1 MSGSEEAAAA
11 VPVPEG
17 PVPAAGEPTATPAEP
32 PPAEGAEVAP
42 PAAAAAAAAVREG
55 EAADESKTD
64 VPEVAAAAEQAA
76 AESRGSATG
85 SPDEFQANMSLEDR
99 LRREPAQ
106 KVNGIEMSFSLLVGK
121 LVLYN
126 HKGLLTEPGDR
137 VVDLFS
143 VLGSGGGGEACS
155 AQQGR
160 STREQD
166 LSQRR
171 L

>member
-1 MSGSEEAAAA
+1 M
-11 VPVPEG
+11 
-17 PVPAAGEPTATPAEP
+17 
-32 PPAEGAEVAP
+32 AP

-76 AESRGSATG
+76 AESRGSTTG
-85 SPDEFQANMSLEDR
+85 SPDEFPANMSLEDR

-126 HKGLLTEPGDR
+126 HKGLLTESGDR
-137 VVDLFS
+137 VMDLFS
-143 VLGSGGGGEACS
+143 AVAEKPAVYNK
-155 AQQGR
+155 AV
-160 STREQD
+160 
-166 LSQRR
+166 
-171 L
+171 